1 MDDKAEAA
9 RAAGEAHG
17 SEAAEL
23 CAAQVSARGVPDT
36 DEAYVAVL
44 GCCIGKAARELEVWG
59 MPDHLVQ
66 VWIDAAVKAGVVRL
80 RELSQVL
87 SQPKRSEH

>member
-1 MDDKAEAA
+1 MSNKTEAA

-17 SEAAEL
+17 SDAAES
-23 CAAQVSARGVPDT
+23 CAAQVSAREVPDT

-44 GCCIGKAARELEVWG
+44 GCGIGRAARELEGWG

-66 VWIDAAVKAGVVRL
+66 VWMDAAVKAGVARL
-80 RELSQVL
+80 RELSHIID
-87 SQPKRSEH
+87 QPKRNDH